1 MLSPRR
7 REALAAQIETLATG
21 YSYIELS
28 PAQIDH
34 IVLTGKRLH
43 RLNLLE
49 AQAMAKAIETLKPN
63 LAYVDASDVK
73 PERFGQQI
81 KNLLT
86 FNAEI
91 ISEHK
96 ADQKYPAVSAASILA
111 KVRRD
116 QHIKQLHEKH
126 GDLGTGYPNDPKTLK
141 FLKTLLTQGPLPPYV
156 RKSWKT
162 IKRLNQEAKQ
172 RHPPPPLPQH
182 TKISHKTHS
191 KKPEPKR

>member
-1 MLSPRR
+1 V
-7 REALAAQIETLATG
+7 LAAQIETLATG

-86 FNAEI
+86 INAKI

-96 ADQKYPAVSAASILA
+96 ADQKYPPVSAASILA

-116 QHIKQLHEKH
+116 QHIKQLHKKH

-141 FLKTLLTQGPLPPYV
+141 FLKTLITQGPLPHYV

-172 RHPPPPLPQH
+172 RRLPPLPQH
-182 TKISHKTHS
+182 TKFSHETHS
-191 KKPEPKR
+191 KKLEPKR

>member
-1 MLSPRR
+1 M
-7 REALAAQIETLATG
+7 AAQIETLAIKNF
-21 YSYIELS
+21 YVEIS
-28 PAQIDH
+28 PAEIDRV
-34 IVLTGKRLH
+34 VLTGKRLH

-49 AQAMAKAIETLKPN
+49 AQAMAKVIEALKPC
-63 LAYVDASDVK
+63 LAYVDASDVL
-73 PERFGQQI
+73 PQRFGQQI

-116 QHIKQLHEKH
+116 CRIKRLNEEH
-126 GDLGTGYPNDPKTLK
+126 GDLGTGYPNDPKTLR
-141 FLKTLLTQGPLPPYV
+141 FLQALITQGPLPDYV

-162 IKRLNQEAKQ
+162 VKRLNEEAKQ
-172 RHPPPPLPQH
+172 HRLPLP
-182 TKISHKTHS
+182 HKNLS
-191 KKPEPKR
+191 